1 MKINN
6 ISIRIL
12 LNVLLVLVI
21 CSLAASCRKA
31 QKIVP
36 STDTNVGGGES
47 GDIKGFFLLN
57 EGNMGSNK
65 ATLDYYDYE
74 TGIYHKNIF
83 AERNPGVARELGD
96 VGNDLQIYGG
106 KLYAVINCSH
116 FVEVMDVH
124 NAKHI
129 SQISIPNCRYITF
142 SGKFAYVSSYAGPVE
157 IDPNSRKGYV
167 AKIDTATLQVVDEC
181 IVGYQPEEMVVVGNK
196 LYVANSGGYRVPN
209 YDNTVSV
216 IDLNTFTVS
225 KTITVAINLHRMEKD
240 KYGRI
245 YVSSRGDY
253 YDIPSMT
260 FVIDSNTDEVIE
272 SLDLLPNSE
281 MAIAGDS
288 LYMYASYW
296 SYITN
301 TQTVSYAIYDVKTRE
316 VVTRK
321 FITDGTDQ
329 QIQVPY
335 GIAVNKKAGEF
346 FVTDAKDYVT
356 PGKLYCFNL
365 DGTLKWSVTTGDIPA
380 HFAFTTVPLE

>member
-1 MKINN
+1 MKKIVFC
-6 ISIRIL
+6 
-12 LNVLLVLVI
+12 VLTVFVI
-21 CSLAASCRKA
+21 ALAATSCRKA
-31 QKIVP
+31 QKIIP
-36 STDTNVGGGES
+36 STDTNVGPGES

-65 ATLDYYDYE
+65 ATLDYYDYQ

-83 AERNPGVARELGD
+83 AERNPSVARELGD

-216 IDLNTFTVS
+216 IDLNTFTVA

-296 SYITN
+296 SYFTN
-301 TQTVSYAIYDVKTRE
+301 TQTVSYAIYDVKKRE
-316 VVTRK
+316 VVTRN
-321 FITDGTDQ
+321 FITDGTEA
-329 QIQVPY
+329 QIKVPY

-380 HFAFTTVPLE
+380 HFAFTTVPLR

>member
-1 MKINN
+1 MKMNN

-21 CSLAASCRKA
+21 CFLSASCRKA

-216 IDLNTFTVS
+216 IDLNTFTVA
-225 KTITVAINLHRMEKD
+225 KTITVAVNLHRMEKD

-272 SLDLLPNSE
+272 SLELLPNSE

-296 SYITN
+296 SYLTN
-301 TQTVSYAIYDVKTRE
+301 TQTVSYAIYDVKKGE

-380 HFAFTTVPLE
+380 HFAFTTVPLR

>member
-1 MKINN
+1 MKMNN

-21 CSLAASCRKA
+21 CFLSASCRKA

-142 SGKFAYVSSYAGPVE
+142 NGKFAYVSSYAGPVE

-216 IDLNTFTVS
+216 IDLNTFTVA
-225 KTITVAINLHRMEKD
+225 KTITVAVNLHRMEKD

-272 SLDLLPNSE
+272 SLELLPNSE

-296 SYITN
+296 SYLTN
-301 TQTVSYAIYDVKTRE
+301 TQTVSYAIYDVKKGE

-380 HFAFTTVPLE
+380 HFAFTTVPLR